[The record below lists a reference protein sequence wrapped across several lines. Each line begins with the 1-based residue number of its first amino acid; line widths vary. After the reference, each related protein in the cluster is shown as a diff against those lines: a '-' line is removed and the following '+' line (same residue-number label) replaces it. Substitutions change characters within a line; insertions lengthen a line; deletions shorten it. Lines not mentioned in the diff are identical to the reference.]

1 MQKLK
6 INEDIRSLSEVR
18 NGMANF
24 IKQVHDTKR
33 PVIITQHGKG
43 IAVLLGANEFEA
55 MQEKIELLSDIQT
68 SLNQLEKGAG
78 ISHKDAKEKLLK
90 LSSKMRI
97 IWSPL
102 AVDRASEVADYI
114 AQDKPSAAEKWIDTV
129 FSKVEQLK
137 SSPEIGRIVP
147 EINDS
152 QFREL
157 IYGDYRIIYRI
168 ETKQISI
175 LTIRHGR
182 QILPINE
189 IKA

>member
-1 MQKLK
+1 
-6 INEDIRSLSEVR
+6 
-18 NGMANF
+18 
-24 IKQVHDTKR
+24 
-33 PVIITQHGKG
+33 
-43 IAVLLGANEFEA
+43 
-55 MQEKIELLSDIQT
+55 
-68 SLNQLEKGAG
+68 
-78 ISHKDAKEKLLK
+78 
-90 LSSKMRI
+90 
-97 IWSPL
+97 WSPL
-102 AVDRASEVADYI
+102 AIDRASEIADYI

-157 IYGDYRIIYRI
+157 IYGNYRIIYRI

>member
-1 MQKLK
+1 
-6 INEDIRSLSEVR
+6 
-18 NGMANF
+18 
-24 IKQVHDTKR
+24 
-33 PVIITQHGKG
+33 
-43 IAVLLGANEFEA
+43 
-55 MQEKIELLSDIQT
+55 
-68 SLNQLEKGAG
+68 
-78 ISHKDAKEKLLK
+78 
-90 LSSKMRI
+90 MRI

-102 AVDRASEVADYI
+102 AVDRASEITDYI

-157 IYGDYRIIYRI
+157 IYGNYRIIYRI

-175 LTIRHGR
+175 LTIRHCR

>member
-1 MQKLK
+1 
-6 INEDIRSLSEVR
+6 
-18 NGMANF
+18 
-24 IKQVHDTKR
+24 
-33 PVIITQHGKG
+33 
-43 IAVLLGANEFEA
+43 
-55 MQEKIELLSDIQT
+55 
-68 SLNQLEKGAG
+68 
-78 ISHKDAKEKLLK
+78 
-90 LSSKMRI
+90 MRI

-102 AVDRASEVADYI
+102 AVDRASEIADYI
-114 AQDKPSAAEKWIDTV
+114 AQDKPSAAKKWIDTI
-129 FSKVEQLK
+129 FSKVEKLK

-157 IYGDYRIIYRI
+157 IYGNYRIIYRI